1 MKPLCT
7 DSLQLKFATGV
18 FEASKLDTVCM
29 QNDTPIPVL
38 QMML

>member
-18 FEASKLDTVCM
+18 FEASELDTVRM
-29 QNDTPIPVL
+29 QNDPSITDL
-38 QMML
+38 QMQL